1 MFENFCFKVYDY
13 LLNLHSN
20 VFELYL
26 RFLGYS
32 VLDYTRFYYFKYAD
46 IYLGYNSDYDNLCFI
61 KNHLL
66 VNKIDSIVY
75 YEEKDDKSK
84 TIFKFNTSRD
94 VIKNFSNIATDL
106 LEDNLN
112 NFDLDKFFS
121 SLNEEELAYVSEKI
135 HRLSL

>member
-26 RFLGYS
+26 KFIGYS
-32 VLDYTRFYYFKYAD
+32 ILDYTRFYYFEYAD
-46 IYLGYNSDYDNLCFI
+46 IYLGYNSDYNILCFI

-75 YEEKDDKSK
+75 YGEKNDKSK

-94 VIKNFSNIATDL
+94 VVKNFSIIATDL
-106 LEDNLN
+106 LEDDLN

-121 SLNEEELAYVSEKI
+121 SLNEEELSYVSEKI
-135 HRLSL
+135 NRLGV